1 MKYYF
6 FGILLIVLDQITKAA
21 VRANLLVGE
30 SVPVIGA
37 FFQLTHIENSGAAFS
52 MLSGQRTLLVIVPA
66 AGIAFALWYLHRHRG
81 AHWSLYGSWT
91 LIISGGIGNLIDR
104 LLFGKVTDM
113 FDFSIFPPVFNVADI
128 AVTLGC
134 GLFILYVLWGDRW
147 KEKKDTNFA

>member
-66 AGIAFALWYLHRHRG
+66 VGIAFALWYLHRHRG